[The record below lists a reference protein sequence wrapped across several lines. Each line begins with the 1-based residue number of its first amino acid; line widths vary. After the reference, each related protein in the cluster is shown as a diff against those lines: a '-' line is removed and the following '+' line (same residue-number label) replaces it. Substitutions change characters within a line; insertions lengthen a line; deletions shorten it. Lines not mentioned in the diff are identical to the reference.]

1 MPQAA
6 NFTIKDG
13 ASTPADTVFTN
24 LQPAGGTLPAVYQA
38 RAAGPNPALQ
48 PKVSLSSEQ
57 QRNGRRIRQT
67 VRTPYYIVG
76 TDGVP
81 RLVDSCFTEI
91 ITTLPDSV
99 PDSVR
104 SHHWA
109 YVSNSADVPQIAES
123 FKNGYAPN

>member
-1 MPQAA
+1 MPQAT
-6 NFTIKDG
+6 NFTIKNG

-38 RAAGPNPALQ
+38 RAAGPNSALQ
-48 PKVSLSSEQ
+48 PKISLSSEQ
-57 QRNGRRIRQT
+57 QRSGRRVRQT
-67 VRTPYYIVG
+67 IRTPYYVVG
-76 TDGVP
+76 TDGVS
-81 RLVDSCFTEI
+81 RLVDSCFTEV

-99 PDSVR
+99 PDDVR

-109 YVSNSADVPQIAES
+109 YVSNSADIPQIADS